1 VEAMKFRY
9 TLVMEQ
15 QVRFLEHYEAST
27 LEDAAKNQQKWLD
40 DGVSDIL
47 DIVLNS
53 DIQSV
58 RVEAV
63 DGE

>member
-1 VEAMKFRY
+1 MAMKLRY

-15 QVRFLEHYEAST
+15 RVRFLEHYESSS
-27 LEDAAKNQQKWLD
+27 LEEAAKKQQQWID
-40 DGVSDIL
+40 EGVSDIL

-58 RVEAV
+58 KVEAV

>member
-1 VEAMKFRY
+1 MKLRY

-15 QVRFLEHYEAST
+15 RVRFLEHYESPS
-27 LEDAAKNQQKWLD
+27 LEEAAKKQQQWID
-40 DGVSDIL
+40 EGVSDIL

-58 RVEAV
+58 KVEAV

>member
-1 VEAMKFRY
+1 MKLRY

-15 QVRFLEHYEAST
+15 RVRFLEHYEAST
-27 LEDAAKNQQKWLD
+27 LEEAAKNQQKWLD

-53 DIQSV
+53 DIKSV
-58 RVEAV
+58 KVEGI

>member
-1 VEAMKFRY
+1 MKFRY

-15 QVRFLEHYEAST
+15 RVRFLEHYEAST
-27 LEDAAKNQQKWLD
+27 LEEAAKNQQKWLD

-58 RVEAV
+58 KVEAV